1 MEWSLRPP
9 IGLSVLLFLSLTW
22 GCATFHDPA
31 VLRSASAAPIEKC
44 GELAYPS
51 QPPSLQLVSFET
63 PAPGKLPD
71 CAAEPAASPF
81 MGMSELTVDAVVGQ
95 VLARNP
101 SLTQMS
107 AAWQAASARYPQVT
121 SLDDPMLGAT
131 VAPASIGSN
140 NVDFAARVEVSQKLP
155 FAGKLGLRGQSTRAE
170 AAAAG
175 NEVEDMRLQLVES
188 AKSSFYEYYLV
199 SRAIG
204 VNEES
209 LRLLMEFREQANARY
224 EKALAPEQDVWQ
236 ADVELAR
243 QRERGLT
250 LNRMRKVAVA
260 RINTLMH
267 LPPDAPLPPPP
278 ERLTVGD
285 GLPTVEDLRAR
296 AFAQRP
302 DLRALANR
310 IAAEEASLR
319 LAQKEL
325 CPDFEVMAAY
335 DGFWQPPQ
343 QALQGQVG
351 VRLNLPVRKARRY
364 AAVAEAQARIAER
377 RAQLDGRIDQVNFQ
391 LQEAYEQVVES
402 EQVVRLYETTTLPAA
417 RSNVGAARAAYEAGK
432 VPFLS
437 LVEAQRN
444 RVGLLD
450 RYYESLADYHRRRA
464 SLERAVGGPLSRP
477 AASSPK
483 ERPLLAPPARF
494 GVIEELPLARSR
506 AYGSSPSC
514 QAGTGIVTGG

>member
-1 MEWSLRPP
+1 M
-9 IGLSVLLFLSLTW
+9 T
-22 GCATFHDPA
+22 
-31 VLRSASAAPIEKC
+31 
-44 GELAYPS
+44 
-51 QPPSLQLVSFET
+51 
-63 PAPGKLPD
+63 
-71 CAAEPAASPF
+71 
-81 MGMSELTVDAVVGQ
+81 
-95 VLARNP
+95 
-101 SLTQMS
+101 

-121 SLDDPMLGAT
+121 SLDDPMLGTT
-131 VAPASIGSN
+131 VAPASIWSD

-155 FAGKLGLRGQSTRAE
+155 FPGKLGLRGQSALAE

-199 SRAIG
+199 GRAVA

-209 LRLLMEFREQANARY
+209 LRLLKEFREQASARY
-224 EKALAPEQDVWQ
+224 EKALVPEQDVWQ

-250 LNRMRKVAVA
+250 LNRMRNVAVA

-278 ERLTVGD
+278 ERLTVEHGVPMLE
-285 GLPTVEDLRAR
+285 GLRAR
-296 AFAQRP
+296 ALAQRP

-310 IAAEEASLR
+310 IAAEEAAFR
-319 LAQKEL
+319 LAQKEF

-351 VRLNLPVRKARRY
+351 LRLNLPVRKERRY
-364 AAVAEAQARIAER
+364 AALAEAQARIAER
-377 RAQLDGRIDQVNFQ
+377 RAQLDSRIDQVNFQ

-402 EQVVRLYETTTLPAA
+402 EQVVRLYEKTTLPAA
-417 RSNVGAARAAYEAGK
+417 RGNVGAARSAYEAGK

-450 RYYESLADYHRRRA
+450 RYYEALADYYRRRA
-464 SLERAVGGPLSRP
+464 TLERAVGGTLLPTP
-477 AASSPK
+477 ASVPK
-483 ERPLLAPPARF
+483 
-494 GVIEELPLARSR
+494 
-506 AYGSSPSC
+506 
-514 QAGTGIVTGG
+514 

>member
-1 MEWSLRPP
+1 
-9 IGLSVLLFLSLTW
+9 
-22 GCATFHDPA
+22 
-31 VLRSASAAPIEKC
+31 
-44 GELAYPS
+44 
-51 QPPSLQLVSFET
+51 
-63 PAPGKLPD
+63 
-71 CAAEPAASPF
+71 
-81 MGMSELTVDAVVGQ
+81 VDALIEQ

-101 SLTQMS
+101 SLAQMT

-121 SLDDPMLGAT
+121 SLDDPMLGT
-131 VAPASIGSN
+131 TIAPASIWSD

-155 FAGKLGLRGQSTRAE
+155 FPGKLGLRGQSALAE

-175 NEVEDMRLQLVES
+175 NEVEDMRLQLVEN
-188 AKSSFYEYYLV
+188 AKSSFYEYYLAG
-199 SRAIG
+199 RAIA

-209 LRLLMEFREQANARY
+209 LRLLKEFREQASARY
-224 EKALAPEQDVWQ
+224 EKALVPEQDVWQ

-250 LNRMRKVAVA
+250 LTRIRKVAVA

-278 ERLTVGD
+278 ERLAAGD
-285 GLPTVEDLRAR
+285 GLPTVQELRAR
-296 AFAQRP
+296 ALARRP
-302 DLRALANR
+302 DLQALTNR

-319 LAQKEL
+319 LAQKEF

-343 QALQGQVG
+343 QALQGQLG

-364 AAVAEAQARIAER
+364 AALAEAQARIAER
-377 RAQLDGRIDQVNFQ
+377 RAQLDSRIDQVNLQ

-402 EQVVRLYETTTLPAA
+402 EQVVRLYEKTTLPAA
-417 RSNVGAARAAYEAGK
+417 RSNVEAARSAYEAGR

-450 RYYESLADYHRRRA
+450 RYYESLADYYRRRA
-464 SLERAVGGPLSRP
+464 TLERAVGGPLLP
-477 AASSPK
+477 TP
-483 ERPLLAPPARF
+483 APP
-494 GVIEELPLARSR
+494 P
-506 AYGSSPSC
+506 
-514 QAGTGIVTGG
+514 Q